1 MLAMRAL
8 LTLGRPIAKEF
19 DDAEDDD
26 YLRSHW
32 QFDQAKA
39 LATLSGLVGAMVLA
53 RAVDDRKF
61 SDEILAAAV
70 TAFGGQPD
78 SGRMHRLSRRRPDRF
93 PP

>member
-1 MLAMRAL
+1 MMPKTMITCAVTGN
-8 LTLGRPIAKEF
+8 LTKPR
-19 DDAEDDD
+19 
-26 YLRSHW
+26 RSPHCRVW
-32 QFDQAKA
+32 W
-39 LATLSGLVGAMVLA
+39 GAMVLA

-78 SGRMHRLSRRRPDRF
+78 SGRMRRLSRRRPDRF